1 MLHCPTAGGT
11 LAGGG
16 MKRIIEL
23 KHVGPKEHVRN
34 LLQEL
39 IARLEEKL
47 VHIPDDAASIHVV
60 FEENTAHKIY
70 RTSVTCH
77 VPRQIAAAHEERRDA
92 GESIRKAFAEIN
104 RQVQKHQAIRHRKRP
119 RPALDRASRGSR
131 DGAIDRSALDEE

>member
-1 MLHCPTAGGT
+1 
-11 LAGGG
+11 

-92 GESIRKAFAEIN
+92 GESIRKAFAEIS

-119 RPALDRASRGSR
+119 RPALTRRSRANR
-131 DGAIDRSALDEE
+131 DEATVSTGADDE

>member
-1 MLHCPTAGGT
+1 
-11 LAGGG
+11 

-47 VHIPDDAASIHVV
+47 VHVPDDAASIHVV
-60 FEENTAHKIY
+60 FEENAAHKIY

-92 GESIRKAFAEIN
+92 GESIRKAFAEIS

-119 RPALDRASRGSR
+119 RPAVSRTLRASR
-131 DGAIDRSALDEE
+131 DGADNQPAIEDE

>member
-1 MLHCPTAGGT
+1 
-11 LAGGG
+11 

-92 GESIRKAFAEIN
+92 GESIRKAFAEIS
-104 RQVQKHQAIRHRKRP
+104 RQVHKQQAIRHRKRP
-119 RPALDRASRGSR
+119 RPALSRRAQAIR
-131 DGAIDRSALDEE
+131 DGADLSPAEDE

>member
-1 MLHCPTAGGT
+1 
-11 LAGGG
+11 

-47 VHIPDDAASIHVV
+47 SHIPYDAASIHVV

-77 VPRQIAAAHEERRDA
+77 VPRQIAAAHEERRNA
-92 GESIRKAFAEIN
+92 GESIRKAFAEIS
-104 RQVQKHQAIRHRKRP
+104 RQVHKQQAIRHRKRP
-119 RPALDRASRGSR
+119 RPVLSRRAQAGR
-131 DGAIDRSALDEE
+131 DGADLSTTDDE

>member
-1 MLHCPTAGGT
+1 
-11 LAGGG
+11 

-47 VHIPDDAASIHVV
+47 VHVPDDAASIHVV
-60 FEENTAHKIY
+60 FEENTAHKLY

-92 GESIRKAFAEIN
+92 GESIRKAFAEIS
-104 RQVQKHQAIRHRKRP
+104 RQVQKQQALQHRKRP
-119 RPALDRASRGSR
+119 RLMLSRRSRASRG
-131 DGAIDRSALDEE
+131 GADLAAPADDE